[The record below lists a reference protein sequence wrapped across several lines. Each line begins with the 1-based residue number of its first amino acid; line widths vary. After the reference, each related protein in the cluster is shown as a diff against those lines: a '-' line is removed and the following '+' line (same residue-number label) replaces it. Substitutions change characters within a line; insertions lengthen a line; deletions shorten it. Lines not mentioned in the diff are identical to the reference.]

1 MPAHPEAQYSSGIF
15 RLKIPAK
22 TLRVP
27 ANFLYIFI
35 YVLLRSSAVAAVAQ
49 SVSQPLAGRAPRAAV
64 RKLRLLPL
72 VAATY
77 FMVSGGPYGLEDI
90 IGQAGYLRGLLLL
103 ALVPIIWSFPTALMI
118 GELASAMPEEGG
130 FYVWVGRALGPFWG
144 FQEAWLSLA
153 ASVFDMAIYPALF
166 VAYLAQFA
174 PALTAGHRG
183 VFWSLAVIVAC
194 VAWNLR
200 GAYSVGQGSIW
211 MFALLLTP
219 FAGILVFGLWHL
231 PINPFSHPL
240 GPLNF
245 STPADG
251 SMTTALLV
259 VLWNLMGWDN
269 ASTVAREVENPQKNY
284 IRAMIASVALVTVS
298 YVTPIAVVAFTGIA
312 PGSFATGAWVDAANA
327 LAGGHWLGYAV
338 VAGGAI
344 TGIAMFNALMLSYA
358 RVPAAM
364 AQDGLLPKVLTSRMK
379 NGVPWA
385 SVLVCAL
392 GWALCSGFSFERLIE
407 LDVML
412 YGMSLILEFVALVA
426 LRLRE
431 PEMQRPFRVPGGL
444 PAVIALGVGP
454 TVLIFFAL
462 YAARDE
468 HVARLPALTF
478 GLIVVLAGL
487 LVYGLMQMMG
497 SARRRQ
503 AMAESTAP
511 AATQ

>member
-1 MPAHPEAQYSSGIF
+1 M
-15 RLKIPAK
+15 
-22 TLRVP
+22 
-27 ANFLYIFI
+27 
-35 YVLLRSSAVAAVAQ
+35 
-49 SVSQPLAGRAPRAAV
+49 

-103 ALVPIIWSFPTALMI
+103 ALVPVVWSFPTALMI

-166 VAYLAQFA
+166 VAYLSQFA

-183 VFWSLAVIVAC
+183 VFWPLAVIVAC

-211 MFALLLTP
+211 MFALLLAP
-219 FAGILVFGLWHL
+219 FGGVLAFGVWHM
-231 PINPFSHPL
+231 PFNPFSHPL

-245 STPADG
+245 STPATG

-269 ASTVAREVENPQKNY
+269 ASTVAREVENPQRNY
-284 IRAMIASVALVTVS
+284 ILAMIASVALVTIS
-298 YVTPIAVVAFTGIA
+298 YVLPIAVVAFTGIA
-312 PGSFATGAWVDAANA
+312 PNHFATGTWVGAANV
-327 LAGGHWLGYAV
+327 LAGGHWLGNLV

-344 TGIAMFNALMLSYA
+344 TGVAMFNALMLSYA

-364 AQDGLLPKVLTSRMK
+364 AQDGLLPKIFTSRMR
-379 NGVPWA
+379 NGVPWVA
-385 SVLVCAL
+385 VLVCAL

-412 YGMSLILEFVALVA
+412 YGLSLILEFVALVA

-444 PAVIALGVGP
+444 PGVIALGVGP
-454 TVLIFFAL
+454 TAMIMFAL

-468 HVARLPALTF
+468 HFAGLPALAF
-478 GLIVVLAGL
+478 GLMVVMAGP
-487 LVYGLMQMMG
+487 LVYGLMRATG
-497 SARRRQ
+497 LYRNRR
-503 AMAESTAP
+503 AVAESAAP
-511 AATQ
+511 ATTP